1 MRRRTRL
8 SLLLACLGLA
18 SLGLI
23 TSRSSIFS
31 AANGEPQ
38 TALWCIPGRL
48 PQLATV
54 DLDHLAR
61 LRAALLP
68 VMEPIGR
75 RRYAWGT
82 IGPENMWSDNAPQK
96 IASARVGAERWL
108 AGFEMRTWAG
118 GGNDIAASVLEF
130 ATPEEAGGFFEQAA
144 GTRCHR
150 AGKATAALSPPGARN
165 LIWTNPDGP
174 TEEDVFLLRGP
185 RVYRLADVRPQTS
198 AGSTPSEQ
206 QRGLSLIDH
215 MACSLPGA
223 GCAGPAGPLSSSQR
237 SS

>member
-1 MRRRTRL
+1 MSRRTRL

-31 AANGEPQ
+31 SANGESQ
-38 TALWCIPGRL
+38 TAHWCVPSRL
-48 PQLATV
+48 PELATV

-96 IASARVGAERWL
+96 IASAQAGAGRWL
-108 AGFEMRTWAG
+108 AGFEMRTWAPG
-118 GGNDIAASVLEF
+118 GDDIAASVLEF
-130 ATPEEAGGFFEQAA
+130 TTPEEAGGFFEQAT
-144 GTRCHR
+144 GTRCHQ
-150 AGKATAALSPPGARN
+150 AGKATTALSPPQARN
-165 LIWTNPDGP
+165 LVWINPDGP
-174 TEEDVFLLRGP
+174 TEEDVFLRRGP
-185 RVYRLADVRPQTS
+185 RVYRLADVRGRSKVDS
-198 AGSTPSEQ
+198 ALSEE
-206 QRGLSLIDH
+206 RAGLSIVDR
-215 MACSLPGA
+215 MACSIPDA
-223 GCAGPAGPLSSSQR
+223 GCRLPLSSTSSQR